1 MGLAKVPTGALLA
14 SGVPRWKVNA
24 LVAEIQK
31 MRLGTRGALAPTLG
45 AARALGARLRSCGLC
60 LRGRVLSTAEGHR
73 VMYDREVPFEIRNQ
87 TDPHDSAQEVFPA
100 SARPAPSAV
109 LS

>member
-1 MGLAKVPTGALLA
+1 MDPEAVDSIAAALRREHGVRGVMGLAKVPTGALLA

-45 AARALGARLRSCGLC
+45 AARAGQAGPRSTNTGDSDSLRLNGAGQQ
-60 LRGRVLSTAEGHR
+60 RGAACSGVSG
-73 VMYDREVPFEIRNQ
+73 
-87 TDPHDSAQEVFPA
+87 
-100 SARPAPSAV
+100 
-109 LS
+109 